1 MRAKVTPASA
11 LRANSHR
18 QERTIFWHP
27 RVSGFGLMVTA
38 AGNIAY
44 VVEYPDGQRSRRLKL
59 GNAGAVSF
67 IDARNVATALL
78 GHVVSR
84 SRPRRR
90 QRKQQ
95 ARRTDTV
102 QAVGREY
109 LKHETKRGL
118 RSTRNYRWNLE
129 RWIFPELGALQVRKL
144 KRSDVIRLVD
154 DVSKQSGPAMARQV
168 FSVLRRVLNW
178 YAARED
184 DFNSPIQPGMAR
196 DVVASAKARDRVLDD
211 DELRAVWRATE
222 GNSWPFGSLVRFLLL
237 TAARR
242 SEAQEMRWAEVNG
255 ETRDWVLP
263 VSRNKVR
270 RGLVRPLS
278 ALALAILND
287 LPRNG
292 EYVFTKA
299 GRFPIGNISKRKRL
313 LDEASGVSGWTLHDL
328 RRTARSLMSRAG
340 VTERHAEECLG
351 HVQGGVRATYD
362 RHKYYDEKKRA
373 YEALAAQIGRI
384 VNWHDVR

>member
-1 MRAKVTPASA
+1 
-11 LRANSHR
+11 
-18 QERTIFWHP
+18 
-27 RVSGFGLMVTA
+27 
-38 AGNIAY
+38 
-44 VVEYPDGQRSRRLKL
+44 
-59 GNAGAVSF
+59 
-67 IDARNVATALL
+67 
-78 GHVVSR
+78 
-84 SRPRRR
+84 
-90 QRKQQ
+90 
-95 ARRTDTV
+95 
-102 QAVGREY
+102 
-109 LKHETKRGL
+109 
-118 RSTRNYRWNLE
+118 
-129 RWIFPELGALQVRKL
+129 
-144 KRSDVIRLVD
+144 
-154 DVSKQSGPAMARQV
+154 
-168 FSVLRRVLNW
+168 
-178 YAARED
+178 
-184 DFNSPIQPGMAR
+184 
-196 DVVASAKARDRVLDD
+196 
-211 DELRAVWRATE
+211 
-222 GNSWPFGSLVRFLLL
+222 
-237 TAARR
+237 
-242 SEAQEMRWAEVNG
+242 MRWAEVNG

>member
-1 MRAKVTPASA
+1 
-11 LRANSHR
+11 
-18 QERTIFWHP
+18 
-27 RVSGFGLMVTA
+27 
-38 AGNIAY
+38 
-44 VVEYPDGQRSRRLKL
+44 
-59 GNAGAVSF
+59 
-67 IDARNVATALL
+67 
-78 GHVVSR
+78 
-84 SRPRRR
+84 
-90 QRKQQ
+90 
-95 ARRTDTV
+95 
-102 QAVGREY
+102 
-109 LKHETKRGL
+109 
-118 RSTRNYRWNLE
+118 
-129 RWIFPELGALQVRKL
+129 
-144 KRSDVIRLVD
+144 
-154 DVSKQSGPAMARQV
+154 MARQV

-196 DVVASAKARDRVLDD
+196 DVVASAKARDHVLDD

-313 LDEASGVSGWTLHDL
+313 LDEASGVSGCPFNGGAPRVH
-328 RRTARSLMSRAG
+328 SCRAP
-340 VTERHAEECLG
+340 VLPSDMPRNA
-351 HVQGGVRATYD
+351 
-362 RHKYYDEKKRA
+362 
-373 YEALAAQIGRI
+373 
-384 VNWHDVR
+384 